1 MVTGLTSSKILTFY
15 LNLAV
20 YIPYTTTSY
29 FRNFRIFRRNTT
41 KRSDQQEALTASVHL
56 IANVLSIKRFFF
68 LFCFFS
74 CFKEE
79 PCSLRCTICMLL
91 HGLHRD
97 VTLTSKL
104 TSKDK
109 RTKANSCN
117 ERKLLRELFLNWT
130 ILNIF
135 KVDTVTCC
143 KLRLPALGFSSTH
156 WLQASR
162 LVRWG
167 CWSVSLVYKT
177 VTNTPFKAGT

>member
-56 IANVLSIKRFFF
+56 IANVLSIKRCFFF
-68 LFCFFS
+68 LLFFFS

-117 ERKLLRELFLNWT
+117 KRKLYESY
-130 ILNIF
+130 
-135 KVDTVTCC
+135 
-143 KLRLPALGFSSTH
+143 FSIG
-156 WLQASR
+156 Q
-162 LVRWG
+162 
-167 CWSVSLVYKT
+167 
-177 VTNTPFKAGT
+177 F